1 MINPVE
7 KNEYPFSS
15 RSIAKEAISPEMPS
29 AIPAAVSGS
38 RSYLRTV
45 ECKKIQ
51 IRNFLLTEH
60 ANTNRL
66 INETSPYLLQHAHN
80 PVDWFPWGEEA
91 FAIARSEQKPVLLSI
106 GYSACHWCHVMEHES
121 FENEAIAKLM
131 NDNFINIKVDR
142 EERPD
147 LDQIY
152 MNAVQMMTQHGG
164 WPMTVFLTPDAVP
177 FYAGTYFPPEDRYNM
192 PGFPRVL
199 MSVADAFRERPE
211 DVGQTAQSVLGELK
225 RGTALI
231 ESNEVLTGDL
241 LDSAYRGIIKNYD
254 TTNGGFGGAPKFPPA
269 MTLEFLLHTFYRTGN
284 PRALEIVQRTC
295 RKMAE
300 GGIYDQ
306 LGGGFHR
313 YSTDARWLVPH
324 FEKMLYDNAL
334 LSRLYLHY
342 YQLTKEDW
350 ARRIAEG
357 ILDYVVREMTDELG
371 GFYSTQDADSE
382 GVEGKF
388 FVWSLAELESL
399 LGKQDAALFAACYN
413 VTLEGNF
420 EDANI
425 LNIKQ
430 PLAEI
435 AAREK
440 MTVDELEPV
449 LLNCRKILFAARE
462 KRIKPARDE
471 KVLTAWNGLM
481 LAGFAEAGAILDRP
495 DYSQVAKRNARFV
508 LNNLRRDGLLL
519 RSYKDGEAKLNA
531 YLEDYSFYIDGLLT
545 LFETTGELEWFTE
558 ARTLCD
564 LMIREFWDEEE
575 GGFFF
580 TGDSHEQLI
589 VRAKDFF
596 DNATPS
602 GNSVAAD
609 VLLRLGVLTSNQDYQ
624 RRATT
629 ILRLTANGMLRYPSG
644 FGRVL
649 CTLDFHLDTPKEIAL
664 IGVADSP
671 QTISLAREIW
681 SRYLP
686 NKVVALAA
694 PKDDLAANTI
704 RLLQGRMAVGG
715 QPTAYVCEHFTCKS
729 PVTSPAELAIQLTQ
743 NAATVP

>member
-1 MINPVE
+1 
-7 KNEYPFSS
+7 
-15 RSIAKEAISPEMPS
+15 
-29 AIPAAVSGS
+29 
-38 RSYLRTV
+38 
-45 ECKKIQ
+45 
-51 IRNFLLTEH
+51 LTEPAH
-60 ANTNRL
+60 TNRL

-91 FAIARSEQKPVLLSI
+91 FEVARRDQKPLLLSI
-106 GYSACHWCHVMEHES
+106 GYSACHWCHVMEQES

-131 NDNFINIKVDR
+131 NDNFVNIKVDR

-199 MSVADAFRERPE
+199 ISVADAFRERPE
-211 DVGQTAQSVLGELK
+211 DVTQTAQSVLSELK
-225 RGTALI
+225 RATALV
-231 ESNEVLTGDL
+231 ESNEVLTVDL
-241 LDSAYRGIIKNYD
+241 LDAAYRGIIKNYD
-254 TTNGGFGGAPKFPPA
+254 ATNGGFGGAPKFPPA
-269 MTLEFLLHTFYRTGN
+269 MALEFLLHTFYRTGN
-284 PRALEIVQRTC
+284 QQALEIVQHSM
-295 RKMAE
+295 RKMAD

-342 YQLTKEDW
+342 YQLTGEEW

-357 ILDYVVREMTDELG
+357 ILDYVVREMTDDLG

-388 FVWSLAELESL
+388 FVWSLAEVESL
-399 LGKQDAALFAACYN
+399 LGKEDAALFAAFYN
-413 VTLEGNF
+413 VTREGNF
-420 EDANI
+420 EGENI

-430 PLAEI
+430 DLSELA
-435 AAREK
+435 AQEK
-440 MTVDELEPV
+440 LPSDELQAV
-449 LLNCRKILFAARE
+449 LLKGRQILFAARE
-462 KRIKPARDE
+462 KRVKPARDE

-481 LAGFAEAGAILDRP
+481 LASFAEAGAILNRP
-495 DYSQVAKRNARFV
+495 DYSTVAKRNARFV
-508 LNNLRRDGLLL
+508 LANLRHDGLLL

-531 YLEDYSFYIDGLLT
+531 YLEDYSFYAEGLLT
-545 LFETTGELEWFTE
+545 LFETTGELEWFNE
-558 ARTLCD
+558 ARNLSD
-564 LMIREFWDEEE
+564 VMLAEFWDDEE

-580 TGDSHEQLI
+580 TGNSHEQLI

-602 GNSVAAD
+602 GNSIAAE
-609 VLLRLGVLTSNQDYQ
+609 VLLRLGALTGNQDYQ
-624 RRATT
+624 RRAAT

-644 FGRVL
+644 FGRL
-649 CTLDFHLDTPKEIAL
+649 LSALDFYLDTPKEIAL
-664 IGVADSP
+664 VGLPDAP
-671 QTISLAREIW
+671 QTIALAREIW

-686 NKVVALAA
+686 NKVVAQAEPGQGA
-694 PKDDLAANTI
+694 TANAI
-704 RLLQGRMAVGG
+704 PLLQGRMELNG
-715 QPTAYVCEHFTCKS
+715 QATAYVCEHFTCKA
-729 PVTSPAELAIQLTQ
+729 PVTTPAELAAQLDRNT
-743 NAATVP
+743 ATTP